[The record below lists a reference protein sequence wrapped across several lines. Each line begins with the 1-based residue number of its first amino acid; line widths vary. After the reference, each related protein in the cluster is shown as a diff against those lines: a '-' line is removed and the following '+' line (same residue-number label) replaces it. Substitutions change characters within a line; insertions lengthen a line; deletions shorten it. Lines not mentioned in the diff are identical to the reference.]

1 MITFS
6 DLKTS
11 SLRKIAQNCANSAD
25 FADLVNQATRKFMRR
40 GDWAGTVVPIYVCAT
55 AGCVVWPQYVGQVR
69 RLNICNQPI
78 PVRNMWYEFMS
89 GVRQCEGGFWRQTL
103 GPLAGLAAQGRTS
116 VFQDIQG
123 DGRLVRVYA
132 RCTTD
137 YGKTVKIFG
146 LDNNG
151 QTLQTDN
158 GDGTFSLGLN
168 LILAAPYVSASTYV
182 RSIDYV
188 LKDETQCPVDMYAY
202 NASTDLLEDL
212 AHYEAGETRPSYE
225 KTKLVLQNYPNPCSG
240 NTSLSPTCCGTARGV
255 VALVKLRFIPV
266 KTDTDLVLIDNEDAL
281 KLMVQSILNHEAGDR
296 KGALQYESD
305 AIRELN
311 RELED
316 VSPDDQLSALDN
328 VLGPYTFSQQCF

>member
-1 MITFS
+1 MLTFS

-11 SLRKIAQNCANSAD
+11 SLRKIAQTCPSSDD
-25 FADLVNQATRKFMRR
+25 FADLVNQATRRLMRR
-40 GDWAGTVVPIYVCAT
+40 GDWPGTVVPIYVCAM
-55 AGCVVWPQYVGQVR
+55 AGCVVWPHYVGQVR
-69 RLNICNQPI
+69 RLNICSQPI
-78 PVRNMWYEFMS
+78 SIRSMWYEFLP
-89 GVRQCEGGFWRQTL
+89 GVRQCGDSSWRQTL

-123 DGRLVRVYA
+123 EGRLVRAYP

-137 YGKTVKIFG
+137 FGKIVRIFG

-158 GDGTFSLGLN
+158 QDGTFSAGLK
-168 LILAAPYVSASTYV
+168 LILGAPYATTATYV

-225 KTKLVLQNYPNPCSG
+225 KTKLILQNYPNPCSG
-240 NTSLSPTCCGTARGV
+240 TTSTSPACCGTARGV
-255 VALVKLRFIPV
+255 VALVKLRFVPV
-266 KTDTDLVLIDNEDAL
+266 KADTDLVLIDNEDAL
-281 KLMVQSILNHEAGDR
+281 KLMVQSILKHEAGDR
-296 KGALQYESD
+296 KGALEYKGD
-305 AIRELN
+305 AVRELN

-316 VSPDDQLSALDN
+316 VSPDEQLAAVDN